1 MTIPKKKRSGKAG
14 MPPGSLVH
22 IGEKKEERARIT
34 LMDYD
39 QNEVQEREVKDI
51 AECFPFRD
59 TPTVTWINIDGL
71 HDVEVIERLG
81 GHFNLHPLILEDI
94 LNTSERPKIE
104 DYGDYLFAV
113 LKVFLGNASGS
124 REERVVQVS
133 IILGRNFVLS
143 FQEKA
148 NPIFDAVK
156 ERIRRG
162 KGRLRRS
169 GADYLAYALIDSIVD
184 SYFAVLERFGDEI
197 ESLEEELVADPKRE
211 ILQRIHNLKSEMI
224 FLRRSIWPLREVV
237 NTMERWETP
246 LISAATDVF
255 LRDVY
260 DHTIQVIE
268 NLESYRDVLSGMVE
282 TYLSSVSN
290 RMNEVMKL
298 LTIIATIF
306 IPLTFLAGVYGMN
319 FKFMPELGW
328 RYGYFIVWGVML
340 IAAVAMIIFFKRKK
354 WL

>member
-1 MTIPKKKRSGKAG
+1 MTTPKKRSRKAG

-22 IGEKKEERARIT
+22 IGEKKQERARIT
-34 LMDYD
+34 LIDYD
-39 QNEVQEREVKDI
+39 QSQVQEREVKDI

-59 TPTVTWINIDGL
+59 SPTVTWINIDGL
-71 HDVEVIERLG
+71 HDVDVIERLG

-113 LKVFLGNASGS
+113 LKVFLGNASGG
-124 REERVVQVS
+124 REERIVQVS

-143 FQEKA
+143 FQEKT
-148 NPIFDAVK
+148 NPIFEAVK

-184 SYFAVLERFGDEI
+184 SYFDVLERFGEEI

-211 ILQRIHNLKSEMI
+211 ILKRIHLLKNEMI

-237 NTMERWETP
+237 NTMERLETS
-246 LISAATDVF
+246 LIAATTDVF

-260 DHTIQVIE
+260 DHTIQVID
-268 NLESYRDVLSGMVE
+268 NLETDRDVLSGMVE

-290 RMNEVMKL
+290 RMNEVMKV

-319 FKFMPELGW
+319 FKFMPELEW
-328 RYGYFIVWGVML
+328 KYGYFIVWGVM
-340 IAAVAMIIFFKRKK
+340 IAAGAVMIVFFKRKK

>member
-1 MTIPKKKRSGKAG
+1 MTTPKKKRSRKAG

-22 IGEKKEERARIT
+22 IGEKKQEQARIT
-34 LMDYD
+34 LLDYD
-39 QNEVQEREVKDI
+39 QGQVQEREVKDI
-51 AECFPFRD
+51 AECFPFKD
-59 TPTVTWINIDGL
+59 SPTVTWINIDGL

-113 LKVFLGNASGS
+113 LKVFLGNLPGG

-143 FQEKA
+143 FQEKT

-184 SYFAVLERFGDEI
+184 SYFAVLERFGE
-197 ESLEEELVADPKRE
+197 ETEELEEALVADPKRE
-211 ILQRIHNLKSEMI
+211 ILQRIHTLKGEMI
-224 FLRRSIWPLREVV
+224 FLRRSIWPLRDVV
-237 NTMERWETP
+237 NTMERLETP
-246 LISAATDVF
+246 LITAATDIF

-260 DHTIQVIE
+260 DHTIQVID
-268 NLESYRDVLSGMVE
+268 NLETYRDILSGMVE

-290 RMNEVMKL
+290 RMNEVMKV

-319 FKFMPELGW
+319 FKFMPELEW
-328 RYGYFIVWGVML
+328 KYGYFIVWGVMV
-340 IAAVAMIIFFKRKK
+340 AAGAAMIIYFKRKN

>member
-1 MTIPKKKRSGKAG
+1 MATPRKKRSRKAG

-22 IGEKKEERARIT
+22 IGERKQERARIT
-34 LMDYD
+34 LVDYD
-39 QNEVQEREVKDI
+39 QGQVHEREVQDI
-51 AECFPFRD
+51 AECFPFKD
-59 TPTVTWINIDGL
+59 SPTVTWINVDGL

-81 GHFNLHPLILEDI
+81 GRFNLHPLILEDI
-94 LNTSERPKIE
+94 LNTAERPKIE

-113 LKVFLGNASGS
+113 LKVFLGNPSGG
-124 REERVVQVS
+124 REERTIQVS
-133 IILGRNFVLS
+133 IVIGPNFVLS
-143 FQEKA
+143 FQEKT

-156 ERIRRG
+156 DRIRRG

-169 GADYLAYALIDSIVD
+169 GADYLAYALVDSIVD

-197 ESLEEELVADPKRE
+197 EELEEALVADPKRE
-211 ILQRIHNLKSEMI
+211 ILRRIHALKSEMV

-237 NTMERWETP
+237 NTMERLETP
-246 LISAATDVF
+246 LITAATDIF

-260 DHTIQVIE
+260 DHTIQVID
-268 NLESYRDVLSGMVE
+268 NLETYRDVLSGMVE

-290 RMNEVMKL
+290 RMNEVMKV

-306 IPLTFLAGVYGMN
+306 IPITFLAGVYGMN
-319 FKFMPELGW
+319 FRFMPELEW
-328 RYGYFIVWGVML
+328 KYGYFVVWGIM
-340 IAAVAMIIFFKRKK
+340 IAAVALMVVYFKRKK

>member
-1 MTIPKKKRSGKAG
+1 MATPKKKRSRKAG
-14 MPPGSLVH
+14 LAPGTLVH
-22 IGEKKEERARIT
+22 IGEKKQEQARIT
-34 LMDYD
+34 LLDYD
-39 QNEVQEREVKDI
+39 QGQVQERDVKDI
-51 AECFPFRD
+51 AECFPFKD
-59 TPTVTWINIDGL
+59 SPTVTWINIDGL

-81 GHFNLHPLILEDI
+81 SHFKLHPLILEDI
-94 LNTSERPKIE
+94 LNTAERPKIE

-113 LKVFLGNASGS
+113 LKVFLGNQAGS
-124 REERVVQVS
+124 REERIVQVS
-133 IILGRNFVLS
+133 IILGQNYVLS
-143 FQEKA
+143 FQEKT

-156 ERIRRG
+156 DRLRRG

-211 ILQRIHNLKSEMI
+211 ILRRIHGLKSEMI

-237 NTMERWETP
+237 NTMERLETP
-246 LISAATDVF
+246 LITASTDIF

-260 DHTIQVIE
+260 DHTIQVIDS
-268 NLESYRDVLSGMVE
+268 LETSRDILSGMVE

-290 RMNEVMKL
+290 RMNEVMKV

-328 RYGYFIVWGVML
+328 RYGYFIVWGVMVA
-340 IAAVAMIIFFKRKK
+340 AAVAMIVFFKRKK

>member
-1 MTIPKKKRSGKAG
+1 MTTPKKKRSGKAG

-22 IGEKKEERARIT
+22 VGEKKQERARIT
-34 LMDYD
+34 LIDFD
-39 QNEVQEREVKDI
+39 EKQVEEREVQDI

-59 TPTVTWINIDGL
+59 KPTVTWINIDGL

-94 LNTSERPKIE
+94 LNTAERPKIE
-104 DYGDYLFAV
+104 DYGDFLFAV
-113 LKVFLGNASGS
+113 LKVFLGNPSGG
-124 REERVVQVS
+124 REERIIQAS

-143 FQEKA
+143 FQEKT

-156 ERIRRG
+156 DRIRRG

-211 ILQRIHNLKSEMI
+211 ILQRIHGLKSEMI

-237 NTMERWETP
+237 NTMERLETP
-246 LISAATDVF
+246 LITASTDIF

-260 DHTIQVIE
+260 DHTIQVID
-268 NLESYRDVLSGMVE
+268 NLETYRDVLSGMVE

-290 RMNEVMKL
+290 RMNEVMKV

-319 FKFMPELGW
+319 FKFMPELEW
-328 RYGYFIVWGVML
+328 KYGYFIVWGVMVV
-340 IAAVAMIIFFKRKK
+340 AAVVMIAFFKRKK